1 MHAEAI
7 SEKEKKADRTLIQ
20 SKALELMGAAADKLK
35 VEFSDS
41 IRKAYVS

>member
-7 SEKEKKADRTLIQ
+7 PEKAKKANRTLIQ
-20 SKALELMGAAADKLK
+20 SKALELMGAAAYKLK

-41 IRKAYVS
+41 VRKAYVC